1 MYQGVCPAIGA
12 KSGRGGAIE
21 SIKAHCSA
29 DYTQVFRAYGDMG
42 LGEVLAYKEEFL
54 ALLGVPVQGKREL
67 FALIDSLHRFSLK
80 MSAQNAFVGLL
91 FEGSVGHILH
101 NLMVSALHLPSDEIG
116 GFYAQAVGII
126 REGVEKMAMSYRLL
140 GLRY

>member
-1 MYQGVCPAIGA
+1 M
-12 KSGRGGAIE
+12 
-21 SIKAHCSA
+21 
-29 DYTQVFRAYGDMG
+29 
-42 LGEVLAYKEEFL
+42 

-126 REGVEKMAMSYRLL
+126 REGGGKRAMSYRLL